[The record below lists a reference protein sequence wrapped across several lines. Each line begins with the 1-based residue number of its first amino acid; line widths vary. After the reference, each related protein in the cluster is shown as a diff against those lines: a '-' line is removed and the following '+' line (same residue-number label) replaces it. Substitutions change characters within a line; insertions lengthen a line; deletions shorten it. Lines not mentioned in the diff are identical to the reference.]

1 MGCSESKVKQQKAVA
16 LCRCRADL
24 LAAAIRHRDAL
35 AAAHADY
42 SRSLFSVSS
51 SLHRLLRS
59 PSSSPF
65 IPLHLTNRCKSE
77 PSPPT
82 QQPVSSAR
90 HSNSSS
96 HIKFL
101 PSDSDDFDDDD
112 SPLHS
117 EGSSPLHCLDHHY
130 ETVFY
135 ARSQPPPVP
144 SISGSQQS
152 QRYETVQLSSFDAA
166 YPSYDESYNCFAR
179 NYDSV
184 NEFFCLSSPIL
195 AIPPSDT
202 TEASAV
208 GRSSSSTVP
217 PPPPQPTT
225 SALDFLNPFETSE
238 AYSSHFYTSSWSSRE
253 EREEE
258 GIPDL
263 EEEEAVVEEANGQ
276 NPVAFSHVECSPATT
291 SNCREEVVDKN
302 VIEDKPEKSQMEQNN
317 VAEKMVN
324 FHEITIEIEAQ
335 FEKAWQSAGELSKL
349 LEVGKHQY
357 HPKHSLHQ
365 VSSRMINVVP
375 PRLSYGVL
383 DFDGDKVT
391 GSRSLASTLQKL
403 YIWERKLYHEVK
415 SEEKMRLLLRR
426 RHKELRC
433 LVDKGAEAH
442 KIGSMRTAI
451 KKLSTKIRIAI
462 QVVHSISK
470 KINRLRDEELQP
482 RTTELVRGL
491 ARMWNILLKCHQ
503 MQCKEISETKR
514 LDLVV
519 SAGGLST
526 NNADEIMQLEME
538 MIKWTC
544 SFSSWINAQNN
555 FVKALNGWLALY
567 LNCEY
572 ELEATTIDRVPPYSP
587 SRMGAP
593 PVFIIY
599 SRWSQAMDRTSRSEV
614 LESMQSFSAAT
625 HSQWEHQNVEQH
637 ESMAEIK
644 DMHKWFRTMKKN
656 QKNRDK
662 EVSSLLD
669 KKLDLA
675 PTYTALCNIDEESRV
690 DSGLKRILEIM
701 KDFAAS
707 SVKAYQE
714 LLELCEEHRINVP

>member
-16 LCRCRADL
+16 LCRGRADL

-42 SRSLFSVSS
+42 SRSLFSFSS

-59 PSSSPF
+59 PSSSPV
-65 IPLHLTNRCKSE
+65 IPIHLPTLSKPE
-77 PSPPT
+77 PFPPLK
-82 QQPVSSAR
+82 QPVSSAPR
-90 HSNSSS
+90 HSYSSS

-117 EGSSPLHCLDHHY
+117 GGSSPLHCLDHHY
-130 ETVFY
+130 ETVFC

-152 QRYETVQLSSFDAA
+152 QRYETVQVSSFDAA
-166 YPSYDESYNCFAR
+166 YPSYEESYRCFSR

-195 AIPPSDT
+195 AMPPSDT

-217 PPPPQPTT
+217 PPPPPLTT

-238 AYSSHFYTSSWSSRE
+238 AYKSHFYTPSWSSRG

-263 EEEEAVVEEANGQ
+263 EEEEVQEVVEEAYGQ

-291 SNCREEVVDKN
+291 YNCREEVVDKN
-302 VIEDKPEKSQMEQNN
+302 VIEDRPEKSQMEQND
-317 VAEKMVN
+317 VTEKMVI
-324 FHEITIEIEAQ
+324 FHETTGEIKAQ
-335 FEKAWQSAGELSKL
+335 FEKAWQSAAELSKL
-349 LEVGKHQY
+349 LELGKHQY
-357 HPKHSLHQ
+357 HPKHSLYQ
-365 VSSRMINVVP
+365 VSSRAINATP

-383 DFDGDKVT
+383 DFDADKVT
-391 GSRSLASTLQKL
+391 DSRSLASTLQKL

-426 RHKELRC
+426 RHEELRC

-442 KIGSMRTAI
+442 KVDSTRTVI

-514 LDLVV
+514 LGLVV

-526 NNADEIMQLEME
+526 NHADEIMQLELE

-555 FVKALNGWLALY
+555 FVKALNAWLVLY

-572 ELEATTIDRVPPYSP
+572 KLDATIDRVPPHSP
-587 SRMGAP
+587 RRMGAP

-599 SRWSQAMDRTSRSEV
+599 SCWSQVMDRTSRSEV
-614 LESMQSFSAAT
+614 LESMQSLTAAT
-625 HSQWEHQNVEQH
+625 HRQWVHQNVEQR

-644 DMHKWFRTMKKN
+644 DMHKWLRTLKKN

-669 KKLDLA
+669 KKLALA

-690 DSGLKRILEIM
+690 DSGLKRMLEIM

-714 LLELCEEHRINVP
+714 LSELCEEHRIN